1 MPVSAKRAVLTTM
14 WTAILVSSMLLA
26 AVHWAAVLA
35 TIGLGLVGTVA
46 ILFAIRTT
54 PEPQRPPEQAFR

>member
-14 WTAILVSSMLLA
+14 WTAILVSSVLLA
-26 AVHWAAVLA
+26 GVHRAAVLA

-46 ILFAIRTT
+46 ILFAVRTT
-54 PEPQRPPEQAFR
+54 PEPPCPPERAFH